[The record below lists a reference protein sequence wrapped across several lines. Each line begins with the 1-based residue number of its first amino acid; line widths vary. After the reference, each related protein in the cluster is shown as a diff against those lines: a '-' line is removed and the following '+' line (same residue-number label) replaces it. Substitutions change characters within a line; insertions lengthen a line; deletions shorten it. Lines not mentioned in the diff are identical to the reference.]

1 MLNDVKFLERS
12 NSIAD
17 KFHIL
22 TREDSVSA
30 SQLKPDAREQAE
42 IDKLQAYPDFI
53 ELSQDQKAL
62 FWRYRYSQKK
72 NRKVLTKFLLSVKW
86 DSLKEQQEAMN
97 LMHEWETIE
106 LE

>member
-1 MLNDVKFLERS
+1 MGEQQTYDQVFKRVKLQKVQEKNAEAYEAEQKASQQEIDNYLQICRVHDPLVMLNDVKFMERN

-53 ELSQDQKAL
+53 ELS
-62 FWRYRYSQKK
+62 
-72 NRKVLTKFLLSVKW
+72 
-86 DSLKEQQEAMN
+86 
-97 LMHEWETIE
+97 
-106 LE
+106 